1 MVCLGIGVTILETQK
16 AEAGGLHIQSQL
28 DVQLFKALSAILGT
42 PERGVCVGV
51 EEKKGSGRLENL
63 KWLNRQ
69 NCHLCGE
76 SR

>member
-28 DVQLFKALSAILGT
+28 DVQLFKALSAILDT

-51 EEKKGSGRLENL
+51 DGRGGEEREENRKKVRERTR
-63 KWLNRQ
+63 NR
-69 NCHLCGE
+69 GGK
-76 SR
+76 